1 MRNYLKIFTAPAFV
15 FLTFFLLIIIVWDS
29 GHFLTEA
36 KPQFTANAT
45 YVGSEQCL
53 TCHQELLKTY
63 EHTIHYK
70 IAQDPSNEMEE
81 KGCESC
87 HGPGSLHSE
96 DPSNVKP
103 LISFSKESETPVEK
117 QNEACLECHQKTH
130 LGWGGSIHQTREL
143 ACATCHHIKENLTD
157 RFLLAK
163 ETQSELCG
171 SCHRAQRAKTLKAY
185 HMTVRDGKLE
195 CTSCHNPHG
204 TTTDKLLVG
213 NSVNETCYRCHTE
226 KRGPFLWQHPPVM
239 ENCLN
244 CHDPHGSNHNK
255 MLVTKVRRLC
265 QRCHI
270 ETRHPTTPQT
280 YDAFFIFNHSCAN
293 CHSQIH
299 GSNHPSGVRF
309 LR

>member
-1 MRNYLKIFTAPAFV
+1 MSKKAKFLSGVVILYLVV
-15 FLTFFLLIIIVWDS
+15 FLLSWESKTS
-29 GHFLTEA
+29 QSQESQSSSS
-36 KPQFTANAT
+36 PAT
-45 YVGSEQCL
+45 YVGSELCL
-53 TCHQELLKTY
+53 TCHQDLLKTY

-70 IAQDPSNEMEE
+70 IAQDPRNELEQR
-81 KGCESC
+81 GCESC
-87 HGPGSLHSE
+87 HGPGSKHTE
-96 DPSNVKP
+96 DPNNVKTAV
-103 LISFSKESETPVEK
+103 SFSKKSKTTVED
-117 QNEACLECHQKTH
+117 QNKACLQCHQKTH
-130 LGWGGSIHQTREL
+130 LNWSGSIHDSRDL

-163 ETQSELCG
+163 TNQSDLCG
-171 SCHRAQRAKTLKAY
+171 SCHRAQKAKTMKAY

-195 CTSCHNPHG
+195 CSSCHNPHG
-204 TTTDKLLVG
+204 STTDKLLVG
-213 NSVNETCYRCHTE
+213 NSVNETCYKCHAE
-226 KRGPFLWQHPPVM
+226 KRGPFLWPHPPVM

-255 MLVTKVRRLC
+255 MLITQVRRLC

-280 YDAFFIFNHSCAN
+280 PDNIYILTHSCAN

-299 GSNHPSGVRF
+299 GSNHPSGMRF